1 MTYLHLTFMHLATI
15 LPAFVIGTVLMLRRK
30 GSPSHKLWGKVF
42 LLLMLTTAVITLFMP
57 AAVGARWLGHF
68 GVIHIFCIVVFISVP
83 RAYSAARRGN
93 IRAHRANMIGLYVG
107 AILIAGAF
115 TFAPGRMLHNA
126 VVNGKLETPSPR

>member
-30 GSPSHKLWGKVF
+30 GSPAHKLWGKVF

-68 GVIHIFCIVVFISVP
+68 GVIHIFCIVVFISAP
-83 RAYSAARRGN
+83 RAYFAVRRGN

-115 TFAPGRMLHNA
+115 TFAPGRMLHNL
-126 VVNGKLETPSPR
+126 VVNANLPTPSAY